1 MKVSGH
7 GDQHLICPSSEE
19 VGLLVDLC
27 HAGASSDHLNRSA
40 ARKQRLN
47 SNLPRRKGL
56 LQAQAWDFVN
66 RMKSR
71 NCSGR
76 PIVSENPRIPKSW

>member
-7 GDQHLICPSSEE
+7 GDQQLICPSSEE

-27 HAGASSDHLNRSA
+27 HAGASSDHLTRSA

-47 SNLPRRKGL
+47 SICGVARVCCRLRAGILPTG
-56 LQAQAWDFVN
+56 
-66 RMKSR
+66 
-71 NCSGR
+71 
-76 PIVSENPRIPKSW
+76 

>member
-7 GDQHLICPSSEE
+7 GDQQLICPSSEE

-27 HAGASSDHLNRSA
+27 HAGASSSLDPVCRPEA
-40 ARKQRLN
+40 ASQF
-47 SNLPRRKGL
+47 NLRRCKGL
-56 LQAQAWDFVN
+56 LQAQGWDFAD